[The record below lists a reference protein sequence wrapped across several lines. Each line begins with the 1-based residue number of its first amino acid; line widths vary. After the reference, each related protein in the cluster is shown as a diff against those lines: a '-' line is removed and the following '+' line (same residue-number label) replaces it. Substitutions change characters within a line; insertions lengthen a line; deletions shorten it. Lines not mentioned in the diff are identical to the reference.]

1 MVSQRGIEANPNK
14 IQAIFN
20 MEQPKN
26 VKEVQSLTGQV
37 AELNRFVSRA
47 IAKCLTFFKVLR
59 KSFEWTKECQWAFE
73 DLKLYLTSTPLL
85 SLSKPR
91 EELYLYL
98 VVSPHA
104 VSSALV
110 REEGKVQRPVYY
122 TSKVLQ
128 GAKG

>member
-59 KSFEWTKECQWAFE
+59 KSFEWSKECQREFE
-73 DLKLYLTSTPLL
+73 E
-85 SLSKPR
+85 R
-91 EELYLYL
+91 
-98 VVSPHA
+98 
-104 VSSALV
+104 
-110 REEGKVQRPVYY
+110 KVQRPVYY
-122 TSKVLQ
+122 TNKAFKEQKDDIHQWRSWLSLW
-128 GAKG
+128 